1 METVEQ
7 KLITC
12 ILPKGVA
19 LQVTKILKKEK
30 GIMSTN
36 INNARGVGKIT
47 PLAYRGIAGQSEK
60 EIMTVTVPDD
70 QAEEI
75 FKFIYYEADVNRPH
89 GGLIYMYKLHQA
101 TPFKLPDVPDE
112 T

>member
-1 METVEQ
+1 METAEQ

-19 LQVTKILKKEK
+19 IEVVKTLKTEK

-60 EIMTVTVPDD
+60 EIMTVTVPDV
-70 QAEEI
+70 
-75 FKFIYYEADVNRPH
+75 Y
-89 GGLIYMYKLHQA
+89 GGFGTGWFYSKRCYWIWRFVW
-101 TPFKLPDVPDE
+101 PSGRR
-112 T
+112 